1 MRMRLR
7 MPLLLLAS
15 FLLFGCGPGPAKV
28 NAPTESETATET
40 QKVLNDFLAR
50 GKQGRVGANDVA
62 ILLETVEARAA
73 DSGERYSEIAESLR
87 NLQSAYQQRNK
98 ADADTILQK
107 LQKQTDALTA
117 EASA

>member
-50 GKQGRVGANDVA
+50 ANQGRVGANDVA

-87 NLQSAYQQRNK
+87 SLQSAYQQRNK
-98 ADADTILQK
+98 AEADTILQK
-107 LQKQTDALTA
+107 LQEQTDALAA